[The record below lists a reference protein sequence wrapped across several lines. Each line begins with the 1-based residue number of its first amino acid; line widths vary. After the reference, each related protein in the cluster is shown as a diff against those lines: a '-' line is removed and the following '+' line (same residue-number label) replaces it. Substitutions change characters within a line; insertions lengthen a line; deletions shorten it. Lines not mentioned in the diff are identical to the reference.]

1 MLRNNEY
8 YDFQAVLDNLYVESC
23 NGRCFRNLM
32 ELIRKEENILLA
44 YRNIKKNKGS
54 HTKGVDGKTITY
66 LSGLHPG
73 ELVTMVRN
81 KLDNY
86 FPQRVRRVEIPKLDG
101 RTRPLGIPTIKDR
114 LVQQCILQVLEPVCE
129 AKFFKHSYGFRPL
142 RSAKH
147 AIARAY
153 FLAQVAHLHYVV
165 DIDIKGFFDN
175 IDHGKLLKQL
185 WTLGIEDKSLLRVIS
200 KMLKAEIDGIGVPA
214 KGTPQGGILSPL
226 LANVVLNE
234 LDWWIASQWERHPT
248 RDTYQPGKKDG
259 SMSSMYYALKKTR
272 LKEVYIVRYAD
283 DFKIFCRHHNH
294 AKRIFAAVQKWLLER
309 LSLEISPEKSKI
321 TNLRK
326 GYSEFLGIK
335 MKVRPKGKMIG
346 KDSKKDRFV
355 VTSHLADKARSK
367 ILHEVR
373 RHTKLMQKPVAN
385 EGHVFV
391 NDYNAYVMGIHGY
404 YCCATLCS
412 KDFSEIAFRS
422 RSALKNRLTPR
433 RRKPKEPLPAYIE
446 KRYGKSRRIRFVYDK
461 PLLPISYV
469 RHVKCFQFKEQNIF
483 VKEDRQFVHAKQ
495 KAVSAETLRH
505 LLTHPVQ
512 GRSVEY
518 NDNRIS
524 LFVGQYGRCFITGE
538 LLAAWQV
545 HCHHNKPKS
554 FGGGNEYKNLV
565 IVEKD
570 IHRLIHATSE
580 ATIAACLQLLN
591 LKSSQLMKV
600 NRLREQAHLA
610 PIL

>member
-1 MLRNNEY
+1 MDSDRYGLRN
-8 YDFQAVLDNLYVESC
+8 
-23 NGRCFRNLM
+23 M
-32 ELIRKEENILLA
+32 LLPEHTS
-44 YRNIKKNKGS
+44 S
-54 HTKGVDGKTITY
+54 H
-66 LSGLHPG
+66 
-73 ELVTMVRN
+73 
-81 KLDNY
+81 
-86 FPQRVRRVEIPKLDG
+86 
-101 RTRPLGIPTIKDR
+101 
-114 LVQQCILQVLEPVCE
+114 
-129 AKFFKHSYGFRPL
+129 
-142 RSAKH
+142 
-147 AIARAY
+147 
-153 FLAQVAHLHYVV
+153 QVAHLHYVV

>member
-1 MLRNNEY
+1 VLRNNEY
-8 YDFQAVLDNLYVESC
+8 YDFQAVLDNLYAESC
-23 NGRCFRNLM
+23 NSRCFRNLM

-66 LSGLHPG
+66 FSGLHPE
-73 ELVTMVRN
+73 ELVAMVRN

-355 VTSHLADKARSK
+355 ATSHLADKARSK

-469 RHVKCFQFKEQNIF
+469 RHVKCFQFKEQSIF
-483 VKEDRQFVHAKQ
+483 VEEDRQFVHAKQ

-545 HCHHNKPKS
+545 HCHHKKPKS
-554 FGGGNEYKNLV
+554 LGGGDEYKNLV